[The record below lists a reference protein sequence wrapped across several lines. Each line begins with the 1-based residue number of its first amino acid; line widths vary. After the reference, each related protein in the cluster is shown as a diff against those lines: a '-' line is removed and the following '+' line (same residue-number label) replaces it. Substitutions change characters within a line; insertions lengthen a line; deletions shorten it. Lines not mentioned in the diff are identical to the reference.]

1 MVMARHLKKLDARTE
16 AILVNSTPDED
27 LSSSRISSVE
37 VSYEGL
43 QGESHSGL
51 VRSSCV
57 RVRHQYPQGTE
68 IRNTRQ
74 ISILSSEE
82 LAVIADA
89 MGIAELKP
97 EWLGANLLVSGI
109 PHFSQIPPSTRMI
122 FASGASLVVDL
133 ENSPCKYPG
142 EIIDRHHPGFGNL
155 FAKAAVGRRG
165 VTAWVEREGQINTG
179 DSIRLYIPPQ
189 RIYEVPA

>member
-1 MVMARHLKKLDARTE
+1 MARHLKELDARTE

-37 VSYEGL
+37 VSYAGL

-74 ISILSSEE
+74 ISIVSQEE
-82 LAVIADA
+82 LAVIAND
-89 MGIAELKP
+89 MGLTGLKP

-122 FASGASLVVDL
+122 FSGGASLVADL

-142 EIIDRHHPGFGNL
+142 EVIDRHHPGYGKL

-165 VTAWVEREGQINTG
+165 ITAWVEREGQINTG
-179 DSIRLYIPPQ
+179 DSIDLFIPPQ
-189 RIYEVPA
+189 RIYEL

>member
-1 MVMARHLKKLDARTE
+1 MVMARQLKKLDARTE
-16 AILVNSTPDED
+16 LILVNSTPDKD
-27 LSSSRISSVE
+27 LSSSRIPSVE
-37 VSYEGL
+37 VSYRGL

-74 ISILSSEE
+74 ISIVSSEE
-82 LAVIADA
+82 LAIIADG

-109 PHFSQIPPSTRMI
+109 PDFSRIPPSTRMI
-122 FASGASLVVDL
+122 FAGGASLVVDL

-142 EIIDRHHPGFGNL
+142 EVIERHHPGFGNL
-155 FAKAAVGRRG
+155 FANAAVGRRG

-179 DSIRLYIPPQ
+179 DSIQLYIPPQ
-189 RIYEVPA
+189 RIYEL

>member
-1 MVMARHLKKLDARTE
+1 MVMARHLKELDARTE
-16 AILVNSTPDED
+16 AILVNSTPEED

-37 VSYEGL
+37 VSYAGL

-51 VRSSCV
+51 VRASCV

-74 ISILSSEE
+74 ISIVSLEE
-82 LAVIADA
+82 LAVIADG
-89 MGIAELKP
+89 MGLPDLKP

-122 FASGASLVVDL
+122 FSGGASLVVDL

-142 EIIDRHHPGFGNL
+142 EVIDRHHPGFGKL

-165 VTAWVEREGQINTG
+165 VTAWVEREGQIKTG
-179 DSIRLYIPPQ
+179 DSIQLFIPPQ
-189 RIYEVPA
+189 RLYEIPS